1 MARTNQAE
9 ARERARAAR
18 RRLDEQRAE
27 RDKKVDDATLEFFA
41 GQALVEEGTAQRDAA
56 LVQLLDDLDEPI
68 ANVALLLDLDPKD
81 VNRLRR
87 QAKASATE
95 DGAAGAADADGG
107 SATSSDADA
116 AGEGDG
122 HAA

>member
-18 RRLDEQRAE
+18 RRLDEQRQA
-27 RDKKVDDATLEFFA
+27 RDKKIDDATLEFYA

-56 LVQLLDDLDEPI
+56 LVQLLDDLAEPVET
-68 ANVALLLDLDPKD
+68 VALLLDLDAKEIT
-81 VNRLRR
+81 RLRR
-87 QAKASATE
+87 QAKSSSAGAEPTGSGSDAGGSGQA
-95 DGAAGAADADGG
+95 DGAAD
-107 SATSSDADA
+107 
-116 AGEGDG
+116 GDG